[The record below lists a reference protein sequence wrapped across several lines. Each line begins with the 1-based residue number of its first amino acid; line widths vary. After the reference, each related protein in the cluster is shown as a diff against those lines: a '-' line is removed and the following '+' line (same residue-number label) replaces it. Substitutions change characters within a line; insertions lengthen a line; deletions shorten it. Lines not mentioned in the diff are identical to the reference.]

1 MPDRRDFEHG
11 SLCRYNLSGIQN
23 EKDEFIEFAIAYCP
37 VIEGLE
43 SGLFRQV
50 LVHEAVGHGFGK
62 LEDEYVY
69 MERGMYQLWKCRR

>member
-1 MPDRRDFEHG
+1 MILNTEVYAG
-11 SLCRYNLSGIQN
+11 TTYLGYKN